1 MSVFVHVFHKQDDEC
16 LSFRQGVARHVVEPD
31 RIATDRSSNT
41 CIRKMTWR
49 PGQLP
54 GRDGTMRVG
63 SNQLPPGLCKLS
75 QIPQPSSK
83 TPLAAKRGEEERGKE
98 RPTDGVDRSIII
110 NRLSAGPGSELSF
123 PLLSALTA
131 ARTFCAGTMIRPSSP
146 RLQVVLPTLVLLL
159 HFCFGFV
166 HHHQP
171 KSHTSTQL
179 QATSGSTSASKP
191 DPFRRPSKGK
201 LLVLGGT
208 GFLGNNIACRAI
220 LEGYSVTS
228 LSRRGLTPSVG
239 EALREATY
247 SGGSSAAARRRNGR
261 SSSRGGNGGGVA
273 FRRAELKID
282 YRKGDARDVT
292 VIRDILNE
300 GGYTGILHA
309 VGLLFD
315 GTSGLTQFN
324 RLASGSG
331 SQPGA
336 SDTYD
341 EVTRITAFN
350 AIDAAEDYVRANPT
364 LSPLP
369 FVFSSAAEAG
379 WAEQRAGQFVESRLT
394 PGWMKRYLGAKRA
407 VESRLID
414 AGRSPGLIRPIIFR
428 SSLIYSL
435 DKVASLPATSAFFL
449 GNRIGLPFVD
459 RPVTVQALGSAMLK
473 SISQENIS
481 GIQKFT
487 DVDRLSR

>member
-1 MSVFVHVFHKQDDEC
+1 MK
-16 LSFRQGVARHVVEPD
+16 
-31 RIATDRSSNT
+31 
-41 CIRKMTWR
+41 
-49 PGQLP
+49 
-54 GRDGTMRVG
+54 
-63 SNQLPPGLCKLS
+63 
-75 QIPQPSSK
+75 
-83 TPLAAKRGEEERGKE
+83 
-98 RPTDGVDRSIII
+98 
-110 NRLSAGPGSELSF
+110 
-123 PLLSALTA
+123 
-131 ARTFCAGTMIRPSSP
+131 IRPSP
-146 RLQVVLPTLVLLL
+146 PHLQVVLLTLILLL
-159 HFCFGFV
+159 GSFCFGFV

-171 KSHTSTQL
+171 KSHTCTQL
-179 QATSGSTSASKP
+179 QATSGSSSASKP

-247 SGGSSAAARRRNGR
+247 SGGSGAAARRRNGR
-261 SSSRGGNGGGVA
+261 SSSSSAGNGGGAA

-300 GGYTGILHA
+300 GGYTGIIHA

-364 LSPLP
+364 LRPLP

-379 WAEQRAGQFVESRLT
+379 WAEQRAGQFMESRLT
-394 PGWMKRYLGAKRA
+394 PGWMKRYLEAKRA

-414 AGRSPGLIRPIIFR
+414 AGRSPGLIRPVIFR

-459 RPVTVQALGSAMLK
+459 RPVTVQALSSAMLK
-473 SISQENIS
+473 SISQANIS

>member
-1 MSVFVHVFHKQDDEC
+1 
-16 LSFRQGVARHVVEPD
+16 
-31 RIATDRSSNT
+31 
-41 CIRKMTWR
+41 
-49 PGQLP
+49 
-54 GRDGTMRVG
+54 
-63 SNQLPPGLCKLS
+63 
-75 QIPQPSSK
+75 
-83 TPLAAKRGEEERGKE
+83 
-98 RPTDGVDRSIII
+98 
-110 NRLSAGPGSELSF
+110 
-123 PLLSALTA
+123 
-131 ARTFCAGTMIRPSSP
+131 MIRPSP
-146 RLQVVLPTLVLLL
+146 PHLQVVVLTLVLLL
-159 HFCFGFV
+159 GSPVFCFGFV

-171 KSHTSTQL
+171 KSHTQL
-179 QATSGSTSASKP
+179 QATSGSSSASKP

-261 SSSRGGNGGGVA
+261 SSRGGNGGGVA

-300 GGYTGILHA
+300 GGYTGIIHA

-364 LSPLP
+364 LSSLP

-394 PGWMKRYLGAKRA
+394 PGWMKRYLEAKRA

-481 GIQKFT
+481 GIQKFK

>member
-1 MSVFVHVFHKQDDEC
+1 MTMQYVLVPSLLRFQPIKTAALLSIVLLLFESSPAHCLAFVH
-16 LSFRQGVARHVVEPD
+16 EPNG
-31 RIATDRSSNT
+31 RSST
-41 CIRKMTWR
+41 SC
-49 PGQLP
+49 
-54 GRDGTMRVG
+54 
-63 SNQLPPGLCKLS
+63 
-75 QIPQPSSK
+75 
-83 TPLAAKRGEEERGKE
+83 
-98 RPTDGVDRSIII
+98 
-110 NRLSAGPGSELSF
+110 
-123 PLLSALTA
+123 
-131 ARTFCAGTMIRPSSP
+131 SSP
-146 RLQVVLPTLVLLL
+146 RRLRP
-159 HFCFGFV
+159 
-166 HHHQP
+166 
-171 KSHTSTQL
+171 QL
-179 QATSGSTSASKP
+179 QASTSSSIGSKP

-247 SGGSSAAARRRNGR
+247 SGGSAAARRRNGR
-261 SSSRGGNGGGVA
+261 SGNGGGAA
-273 FRRAELKID
+273 FRRAELKVD
-282 YRKGDARDVT
+282 YRKGDARDAA
-292 VIRDILNE
+292 VIADILSE
-300 GGYTGILHA
+300 GGYIGIIHA

-315 GTSGLTQFN
+315 GSSGLTQFN

-336 SDTYD
+336 DDTYD

-364 LSPLP
+364 LKPLP

-379 WAEQRAGQFVESRLT
+379 WAEQRGGQFVESRLT
-394 PGWMKRYLGAKRA
+394 PGWMKRYLEAKRA

-435 DKVASLPATSAFFL
+435 DKVGSLPATSAFFL

-459 RPVTVQALGSAMLK
+459 RPVTVQAVSSAMLK
-473 SISQENIS
+473 SISQPKIN
-481 GIQKFT
+481 GILKFN
-487 DVDRLSR
+487 DVDKLSR

>member
-1 MSVFVHVFHKQDDEC
+1 
-16 LSFRQGVARHVVEPD
+16 
-31 RIATDRSSNT
+31 
-41 CIRKMTWR
+41 MTESYLLR
-49 PGQLP
+49 
-54 GRDGTMRVG
+54 M
-63 SNQLPPGLCKLS
+63 
-75 QIPQPSSK
+75 
-83 TPLAAKRGEEERGKE
+83 LAAALLLLLFESSPACALTVHH
-98 RPTDGVDRSIII
+98 RPYYGRSIAY
-110 NRLSAGPGSELSF
+110 RYS
-123 PLLSALTA
+123 
-131 ARTFCAGTMIRPSSP
+131 
-146 RLQVVLPTLVLLL
+146 
-159 HFCFGFV
+159 
-166 HHHQP
+166 
-171 KSHTSTQL
+171 TSTPRRLQL
-179 QATSGSTSASKP
+179 QAADSTSNSKTSKP
-191 DPFRRPSKGK
+191 DPFRRKSKGK

-247 SGGSSAAARRRNGR
+247 SSASGARRRIGRNG
-261 SSSRGGNGGGVA
+261 SGNSGGAA

-282 YRKGDARDVT
+282 YRKGDARDAT
-292 VIRDILNE
+292 VIRNILNE
-300 GGYTGILHA
+300 GGYIGIVHA

-336 SDTYD
+336 DDTYD
-341 EVTRITAFN
+341 EITRITAFN
-350 AIDAAEDYVRANPT
+350 AIDAAEDYVRSNPS
-364 LSPLP
+364 LKPLP

-394 PGWMKRYLGAKRA
+394 PGWMKRYLEAKRS

-435 DKVASLPATSAFFL
+435 DKVGSLPATSAFFL

-459 RPVTVQALGSAMLK
+459 RPVTVQALSSAMLK
-473 SISQENIS
+473 SISQPKIS
-481 GIQKFT
+481 EILNFN
-487 DVDRLSR
+487 DVDSLSR

>member
-1 MSVFVHVFHKQDDEC
+1 
-16 LSFRQGVARHVVEPD
+16 
-31 RIATDRSSNT
+31 
-41 CIRKMTWR
+41 MTESYLLR
-49 PGQLP
+49 
-54 GRDGTMRVG
+54 MF
-63 SNQLPPGLCKLS
+63 
-75 QIPQPSSK
+75 
-83 TPLAAKRGEEERGKE
+83 AA
-98 RPTDGVDRSIII
+98 
-110 NRLSAGPGSELSF
+110 
-123 PLLSALTA
+123 
-131 ARTFCAGTMIRPSSP
+131 
-146 RLQVVLPTLVLLL
+146 TLVLLL
-159 HFCFGFV
+159 FDSSPACALSV
-166 HHHQP
+166 HHRP
-171 KSHTSTQL
+171 YGRRNAYGRSTAYRNSNNKSTPRQLQL
-179 QATSGSTSASKP
+179 QAAASTSSNSNNSKQP
-191 DPFRRPSKGK
+191 DPFRRPFKGK

-247 SGGSSAAARRRNGR
+247 SSASGARRRNG
-261 SSSRGGNGGGVA
+261 NGGGAA

-282 YRKGDARDVT
+282 YRKGDARDAT
-292 VIRDILNE
+292 VIRNILNE
-300 GGYTGILHA
+300 GGYIGIVHA

-336 SDTYD
+336 DDTYD
-341 EVTRITAFN
+341 EITRITAFN
-350 AIDAAEDYVRANPT
+350 AIDAAEDYVRSNPS
-364 LSPLP
+364 LKPLP

-394 PGWMKRYLGAKRA
+394 PGWMKRYLEAKRL

-435 DKVASLPATSAFFL
+435 DKVGSLPATSAFFL

-459 RPVTVQALGSAMLK
+459 RPVTVQALSSAMLK
-473 SISQENIS
+473 SISQPKIS
-481 GIQKFT
+481 GILKFN

>member
-1 MSVFVHVFHKQDDEC
+1 
-16 LSFRQGVARHVVEPD
+16 
-31 RIATDRSSNT
+31 
-41 CIRKMTWR
+41 MTESYLLR
-49 PGQLP
+49 ML
-54 GRDGTMRVG
+54 
-63 SNQLPPGLCKLS
+63 
-75 QIPQPSSK
+75 
-83 TPLAAKRGEEERGKE
+83 LAATFVFALFGPSPACALYIQH
-98 RPTDGVDRSIII
+98 RPCGRSIAC
-110 NRLSAGPGSELSF
+110 RRS
-123 PLLSALTA
+123 
-131 ARTFCAGTMIRPSSP
+131 
-146 RLQVVLPTLVLLL
+146 
-159 HFCFGFV
+159 
-166 HHHQP
+166 
-171 KSHTSTQL
+171 TSTSTPWRLQL
-179 QATSGSTSASKP
+179 QAAAEQP

-247 SGGSSAAARRRNGR
+247 SSASGARRRNGR
-261 SSSRGGNGGGVA
+261 SGIGSGNGGGAA

-282 YRKGDARDVT
+282 YRKGDARDAT
-292 VIRDILNE
+292 VIRNILNE
-300 GGYTGILHA
+300 GGYIGIVHA

-315 GTSGLTQFN
+315 GTSGLTQLN

-336 SDTYD
+336 DDTYD
-341 EVTRITAFN
+341 EITRITAFN
-350 AIDAAEDYVRANPT
+350 AIDAVEDYVRSNPS
-364 LSPLP
+364 LKPLP

-394 PGWMKRYLGAKRA
+394 PGWMKRYLEAKRS

-435 DKVASLPATSAFFL
+435 DKVGSLPATSAFFL

-459 RPVTVQALGSAMLK
+459 RPVTVQALSSAMLK
-473 SISQENIS
+473 SISQPNTS
-481 GIQKFT
+481 GILKYN

>member
-1 MSVFVHVFHKQDDEC
+1 
-16 LSFRQGVARHVVEPD
+16 
-31 RIATDRSSNT
+31 
-41 CIRKMTWR
+41 MTKSYLLR
-49 PGQLP
+49 
-54 GRDGTMRVG
+54 M
-63 SNQLPPGLCKLS
+63 
-75 QIPQPSSK
+75 
-83 TPLAAKRGEEERGKE
+83 LAA
-98 RPTDGVDRSIII
+98 
-110 NRLSAGPGSELSF
+110 
-123 PLLSALTA
+123 
-131 ARTFCAGTMIRPSSP
+131 
-146 RLQVVLPTLVLLL
+146 TLVLLL
-159 HFCFGFV
+159 FDSSPACALSI
-166 HHHQP
+166 HHRPYGRSIAYRH
-171 KSHTSTQL
+171 STSTPRRLQL
-179 QATSGSTSASKP
+179 QAAASTSNSKTSKP
-191 DPFRRPSKGK
+191 DPFRRKSKGK

-247 SGGSSAAARRRNGR
+247 ASAGGASRRRSGR
-261 SSSRGGNGGGVA
+261 SSSGRGNGGGAA

-282 YRKGDARDVT
+282 YRKGDARDAT
-292 VIRDILNE
+292 VIRNILNE
-300 GGYTGILHA
+300 GGYIGIVHA

-336 SDTYD
+336 DDTYD
-341 EVTRITAFN
+341 EITRITAFN
-350 AIDAAEDYVRANPT
+350 AIDAAEDYVRSNPS
-364 LSPLP
+364 LKPLP

-394 PGWMKRYLGAKRA
+394 PGWMKRYLEAKRS

-435 DKVASLPATSAFFL
+435 DKVGSLPATSAFFL

-459 RPVTVQALGSAMLK
+459 RPVTVQALSSAMLK
-473 SISQENIS
+473 SISQPKIS
-481 GIQKFT
+481 GILKFN
-487 DVDRLSR
+487 DVDSLSR